1 MKKAFS
7 GGAGAEQCRQSQNKS
22 EFNSNLGFYNL
33 GPSSFS
39 QDSPGKAG
47 PLVPSE
53 SPAFKLLTVFSS
65 SVKMPYFCFSSV
77 FPYIPRS
84 SFQFLKH
91 TLISKK

>member
-7 GGAGAEQCRQSQNKS
+7 SGAEQCRQSQNKS

-39 QDSPGKAG
+39 QDCPGKSG

-53 SPAFKLLTVFSS
+53 SSAFKLLTVFSS
-65 SVKMPYFCFSSV
+65 SV
-77 FPYIPRS
+77 
-84 SFQFLKH
+84 
-91 TLISKK
+91 